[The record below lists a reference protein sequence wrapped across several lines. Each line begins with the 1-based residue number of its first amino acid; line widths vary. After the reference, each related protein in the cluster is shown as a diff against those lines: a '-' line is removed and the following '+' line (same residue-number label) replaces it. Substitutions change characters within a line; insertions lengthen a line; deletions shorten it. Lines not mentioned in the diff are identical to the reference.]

1 MATPSDRDLNGSRQV
16 TKLFEIYG
24 AVDQQVEEQMRP
36 AEQDQISRLL
46 PVYRRPRAHWF
57 RSYVKTR
64 GLPRQEP
71 ESRAR
76 EALAGLAEIEPR
88 GRLKARRVFAAAA
101 AAQTF
106 PNLSARELADAAWG
120 RGELTDDDAEMLASL
135 LRKTPDDSQAGRD
148 SWWEPVRQTK
158 LTPEGLGPRP
168 CSGQLAWATVD
179 GDQDLVASLKTVFDA
194 KLTFDAARNFCA
206 DPTTWECFPSWC
218 EMKQVDGQDGY
229 DTYQE
234 VVSFDCTEKL
244 FPKLAINL
252 NFNRTYSG
260 NAPHRVALAEY
271 WLSSRQPVPHE
282 DRPVLVNQGWLEVQE
297 LPAED
302 GEPQVRVTTTKSVL
316 FRDDLGGPGIASVSC
331 RVGYLSMVGDLV
343 ACASKAKEDRAH
355 PEEYPDAPIS
365 ASAPSQDP
373 QAGLPYGKL
382 TAVMVEE
389 TASAVEDSIDDYLK
403 ASKAVYGKLGVQE
416 MADYWTGMLRRGA
429 RLADVS
435 RQVGRMGRGKP

>member
-1 MATPSDRDLNGSRQV
+1 MAPDAHPDLDGSRQV

-36 AEQDQISRLL
+36 DEQDRISRLL

-57 RSYVKTR
+57 RSYVETHD
-64 GLPRQEP
+64 LARQAPEP
-71 ESRAR
+71 RAR

-101 AAQTF
+101 AAQAF
-106 PNLSARELADAAWG
+106 PNLSARELADAGVGKGALSDG
-120 RGELTDDDAEMLASL
+120 DAEMLASL

-148 SWWEPVRQTK
+148 TWWEPVRETK
-158 LTPEGLGPRP
+158 LTPDGLGPRP
-168 CSGQLAWATVD
+168 CSGQLAWATVN
-179 GDQDLVASLKTVFDA
+179 GDEDLVATLKTVFDA
-194 KLTFDAARNFCA
+194 KLAFDDARQFCD
-206 DPTTWECFPSWC
+206 DPTTWKCFPSWC
-218 EMKQVDGQDGY
+218 DMDQVDGQDGF

-234 VVSFDCTEKL
+234 VVSFDCTEKM

-252 NFNRTYSG
+252 NFKKTCEGDS
-260 NAPHRVALAEY
+260 PHRVALAEY
-271 WLSSRQPVPHE
+271 WLSKDQPVPYE

-343 ACASKAKEDRAH
+343 ACASKGKE
-355 PEEYPDAPIS
+355 EKEYPDAPIP
-365 ASAPSQDP
+365 ASTSPADP

-382 TAVMVEE
+382 TAVVVDK
-389 TASAVEDSIDDYLK
+389 TASAVEESIDDYLK
-403 ASKAVYGKLGVQE
+403 ASKALYGKLGVQD

-429 RLADVS
+429 GLADVS
-435 RQVGRMGRGKP
+435 RQVGRTGRKKP